1 MLVSVPQSHESGR
14 QGRDATL
21 VCLMYTD
28 CCAGCY
34 TAMATLAFVVVAVM
48 APLPLPLAMP

>member
-1 MLVSVPQSHESGR
+1 
-14 QGRDATL
+14 
-21 VCLMYTD
+21 MYTD

-48 APLPLPLAMP
+48 AALPLPLAMP